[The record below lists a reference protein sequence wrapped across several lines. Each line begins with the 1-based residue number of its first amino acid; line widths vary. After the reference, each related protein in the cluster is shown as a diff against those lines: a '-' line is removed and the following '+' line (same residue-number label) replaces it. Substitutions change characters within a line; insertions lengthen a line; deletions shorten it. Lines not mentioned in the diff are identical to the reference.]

1 VYLFQDFVTEEKIN
15 GYKDSL
21 EGKVKDEDEK
31 KRPVDITKINE
42 EINLLYVAV
51 TRAKHKLLIPET
63 LVPAVFA
70 PKTSFI
76 EILKIPKT
84 PDVSGKLLKS
94 PEELN
99 QTIKQLKLI

>member
-1 VYLFQDFVTEEKIN
+1 M
-15 GYKDSL
+15 
-21 EGKVKDEDEK
+21 EGKVQDEDEN

-63 LVPAVFA
+63 LVPADFA

-76 EILKIPKT
+76 EIIKIPKT
-84 PDVSGKLLKS
+84 PDVLGKLLSS
-94 PEELN
+94 PDELS
-99 QTIKQLKLI
+99 QTIKQLKSL